1 MNEKRRAQ
9 ILKFNAER
17 AKDKQAAEDLMTLF
31 SLIPNGQRKQLY
43 KKQAVK
49 EIFDRYGVE
58 VQP

>member
-1 MNEKRRAQ
+1 MNEKRRKA

-49 EIFDRYGVE
+49 DIFDRYGVE